1 MIFEWDENKAK
12 INLTKHKISF
22 EEAQSV
28 FYDEEALLISDEIH
42 SHEEERFILL
52 GLSASMKTLLVCFCE
67 RIIAGDEV
75 IRIISSRK
83 ATKKESEQYWKRRK
97 V

>member
-1 MIFEWDENKAK
+1 MYIYFIYMIFEWDENKAK

-42 SHEEERFILL
+42 SNEE
-52 GLSASMKTLLVCFCE
+52 
-67 RIIAGDEV
+67 
-75 IRIISSRK
+75 
-83 ATKKESEQYWKRRK
+83 
-97 V
+97 

>member
-1 MIFEWDENKAK
+1 
-12 INLTKHKISF
+12 
-22 EEAQSV
+22 
-28 FYDEEALLISDEIH
+28 
-42 SHEEERFILL
+42 
-52 GLSASMKTLLVCFCE
+52 MKTLLVCFCE

>member
-42 SHEEERFILL
+42 SNEEERFILL
-52 GLSASMKTLLVCFCE
+52 GLSASMKTLLVC
-67 RIIAGDEV
+67 
-75 IRIISSRK
+75 
-83 ATKKESEQYWKRRK
+83 
-97 V
+97 